1 MKEWFILP
9 RSLVKETNSS
19 AEFQKQGRMEEV
31 WLAFEVHTHTHTHTH
46 TALEYNIVGEREINK
61 GKNLCLERYCCL
73 IDGIVSISQQTAAS
87 RIHFQVQD

>member
-46 TALEYNIVGEREINK
+46 TLLWNII
-61 GKNLCLERYCCL
+61 
-73 IDGIVSISQQTAAS
+73 
-87 RIHFQVQD
+87 